1 MDTKNHNSSRR
12 LSQTSPHPFH
22 NKHYQ
27 PPEGAQ
33 NVYAGDCPTREA
45 LDRIADKWT
54 TLIFG
59 LLEGSPKRFSDLRR
73 GVGGISQK
81 MLTQTLRNL
90 ERDGLVRRTVYPEVP
105 PHVEY
110 ELTPLGRTLSEPI
123 AALRRWAEE
132 HIAEVTAAQQ
142 AYDERR

>member
-1 MDTKNHNSSRR
+1 MDTISQVSGR
-12 LSQTSPHPFH
+12 LSRKISHPALLNLPNQRAQT
-22 NKHYQ
+22 
-27 PPEGAQ
+27 AQ
-33 NVYAGDCPTREA
+33 NVYAGECPTREA

-59 LLEGSPKRFSDLRR
+59 LLEGSPRRFSDLRR

-90 ERDGLVRRTVYPEVP
+90 ERDGLVKRTVYAQVP
-105 PHVEY
+105 PRVEY

>member
-1 MDTKNHNSSRR
+1 
-12 LSQTSPHPFH
+12 
-22 NKHYQ
+22 
-27 PPEGAQ
+27 
-33 NVYAGDCPTREA
+33 

-90 ERDGLVRRTVYPEVP
+90 ERDGLVKRTVYPEVP

-110 ELTPLGRTLSEPI
+110 ELTLLGRTLSEPI